1 MKVKNVK
8 IGIRTKDE
16 AFKEAS
22 EVMKKLSR
30 GEKVKKQTGIYF
42 ENLAAM
48 RKILTEKR
56 LEILHTVKRKRPSS
70 TYELAK
76 ILHRDLTNV
85 IDDLRYLS
93 ELGLV
98 VLKKS
103 KTGKEK
109 TIPSVDY
116 DKIRLEIGV

>member
-8 IGIRTKDE
+8 IGIRTKEE
-16 AFKEAS
+16 AFIEAK
-22 EVMKKLSR
+22 EVMNRLSK
-30 GEKVKKQTGIYF
+30 GEKVKMQTGVYF
-42 ENLAAM
+42 ENLDAM

-56 LEILHTVKRKRPSS
+56 LEILHTIKEKHPSS

-85 IDDLRYLS
+85 IDDLNYLK

-98 VLKKS
+98 ELKKS
-103 KTGKEK
+103 KTGREK
-109 TIPSVDY
+109 TIPTVDY
-116 DKIRLEIGV
+116 DKILLEIGV

>member
-8 IGIRTKDE
+8 IGIRTKEE

-22 EVMKKLSR
+22 EVMKRLSR

-42 ENLAAM
+42 ENLDAM

-56 LEILHTVKRKRPSS
+56 LEILHTIKEKRPSS
-70 TYELAK
+70 TYKLAK
-76 ILHRDLTNV
+76 ILRRDLTNV
-85 IDDLRYLS
+85 IDDLRYLE

-98 VLKKS
+98 GLKKS

-109 TIPSVDY
+109 TIPTVDY

>member
-42 ENLAAM
+42 ENLDAM
-48 RKILTEKR
+48 RRILTEKR
-56 LEILHTVKRKRPSS
+56 LEILHTIKKKRPSS